1 MLPRVALLVA
11 LAVLAEGLHS
21 PLGKQFPKKSQRVA
35 SGVGGDALFLTP
47 YIKSGDLETARSLS
61 KVNMPAVG
69 VTTPERLFNADPCC
83 LLQYND
89 AMCSGCPLH
98 FDFSEFLSCLW
109 L

>member
-1 MLPRVALLVA
+1 MDRVTLAAVHLVSPCSLFSSSIIMLPRVVLLVA

-35 SGVGGDALFLTP
+35 PGVGGDALFLTP

-69 VTTPERLFNADPCC
+69 
-83 LLQYND
+83 
-89 AMCSGCPLH
+89 
-98 FDFSEFLSCLW
+98 
-109 L
+109 